1 MSQALSSMADPSGE
15 KKAVTIK
22 VPAKDPKHKDGAGGD
37 DKSGGNGDGS
47 SKTAANG
54 VGDTSG
60 GGKGGGKKGGK
71 SGKDAVEPEELSEE
85 DKALKEG
92 LELAVARVEDSEPGI
107 VRNALK
113 HLSSEIRS
121 ATTSM
126 TSVPKPLKFLR
137 PHYAQLKK
145 VYENWPAATGP
156 QPSAPPITSTAG
168 EGKGTEADLD
178 EGEATPNGNKR
189 LLADVL
195 SVLAMTMAEQGSR
208 LSLKFKLEGTKGD
221 LGRWGHEYLRSLAG
235 EIGQEYSSRR
245 MKIVEVGDEG
255 GAPAAAA
262 GTPKPMEI
270 SDVDVSDLM
279 ELVDDIV
286 PFHLQHNAEAEAVDL
301 LVEVQRLKKLLE
313 LPYVDDK
320 NYERVCLYLLRM
332 ADYMSDPDDLLEM
345 MTTAF
350 ELYRKQGKYCDAV
363 RVALRMDEPDRL
375 AQLLAECEDKATRQQ
390 MSYVMGR
397 HRASYE
403 HPGDDEMNEII
414 GNGSLSEHYLALARD
429 LDVMEAKTPEDIYKS
444 HLAESGGVSRRRDA
458 GAQQVDSAR
467 ANLASTF
474 VNAFVNAGY
483 GQDQLMTTE
492 GNTWLYKNKDHG
504 KMSAA
509 ASLGTILLW
518 NVEEGLTQID
528 KFLYSND
535 DYIKAGAVLA
545 VGIVSSG
552 VRNESDPALALLADH
567 VESPSHA
574 MRCGACVGLGVA
586 YAGARREDVVELL
599 SPLVANTEKAN
610 MVEVGVAALSLGMI
624 FVGTCNEEVGSVIV
638 QRLMESSDA
647 ELEHPMARLV
657 MLGLGLLF
665 IGKNEKADA
674 MMEIVKTIEHRMGR
688 YTQVVLDTCAY
699 AGTGNVLKVQEM
711 LHLCAEHLDEKAE
724 HQAAAVLGI
733 ALVTLGDDIGSEM
746 ALRTFDHLLHYGE
759 LPIRRVVPLALAL
772 LNISNPD
779 FAVIDQLSRLTHDGD
794 AEVAQSAIMALG
806 LVSAGTNN
814 SRVAQ
819 LLRQL
824 SEFYSREA
832 SHLFVTRI
840 AQGLNHMGKGLIT
853 LHPFHSDRLILNP
866 AGLAGVLTVL
876 HLCMDL
882 KNTLLDKHHYL
893 LYYIT
898 AAMNPRMLMTVDEQ
912 LNPLP
917 VNVRVGQAVETVGQ
931 AGKPKTITGFQT
943 HTTPVLLGVRDR
955 AELAT
960 NEWIPTTSVLE
971 GVVIL
976 ARNPELD
983 EPAPAAAPTGG
994 SGSSGGTEE
1003 TKGSTD

>member
-1 MSQALSSMADPSGE
+1 MVDK
-15 KKAVTIK
+15 KKAVSIM
-22 VPAKDPKHKDGAGGD
+22 VPSKDPKKKDGD
-37 DKSGGNGDGS
+37 DKDDGDKKKEGGVTTTLD
-47 SKTAANG
+47 G
-54 VGDTSG
+54 VGGD
-60 GGKGGGKKGGK
+60 GGKKKKKTAKAGTKG
-71 SGKDAVEPEELSEE
+71 VLEPEELSEE
-85 DKALKEG
+85 DKALKDG
-92 LELAVARVEDSEPGI
+92 LELAVTRVDDKEPGI
-107 VRNALK
+107 AVRNALR

-145 VYENWPAATGP
+145 SYESWPAATGP
-156 QPSAPPITSTAG
+156 QPVATPLVKQPAAAATAG
-168 EGKGTEADLD
+168 AGAGEKMVEVEQD
-178 EGEATPNGNKR
+178 EGEATPEGNKR
-189 LLADVL
+189 ALADIL
-195 SVLAMTMAEQGSR
+195 SVLAMTMADPGSR
-208 LSLKFKLEGTKGD
+208 VSLKYKLVGTKGD
-221 LGRWGHEYLRSLAG
+221 LGRWGHEFLRSLAG
-235 EIGQEYSSRR
+235 EIGQEYSARR
-245 MKIVEVGDEG
+245 IGAVKEGADGEGDE
-255 GAPAAAA
+255 AMADAA
-262 GTPKPMEI
+262 GGG
-270 SDVDVSDLM
+270 DADVSDLM
-279 ELVDDIV
+279 ALVDDIV

-301 LVEVQRLKKLLE
+301 LVEVQRLKKLLD

-332 ADYMSDPDDLLEM
+332 ADYMSDPDDLMEM

-350 ELYRKQGKYCDAV
+350 ELYRMRGKYCDAV
-363 RVALRMDEPDRL
+363 RVALRMDDSDL
-375 AQLLAECEDKATRQQ
+375 LVQLLAECEDKGMTQQ
-390 MSYVMGR
+390 MSFIMAR

-403 HPGDDEMNEII
+403 HPDDDDVNEII

-444 HLAESGGVSRRRDA
+444 HLAESGGVSRRRDG

-492 GNTWLYKNKDHG
+492 GNAWLYKNKDHG
-504 KMSAA
+504 MMSAA

-518 NVEEGLTQID
+518 NVEEGLMQID
-528 KFLYSND
+528 KFFHSNE

-599 SPLVANTEKAN
+599 TPLVANTENAN
-610 MVEVGVAALSLGMI
+610 MVEVGLAALSLGMI
-624 FVGTCNEEVGSVIV
+624 FVGTCNEEVGSVLV
-638 QRLMESSDA
+638 QRLMESSDT
-647 ELEHPMARLV
+647 ELEQPMARLV
-657 MLGLGLLF
+657 SLGLGLLF
-665 IGKNEKADA
+665 IGKNEQADA

-733 ALVTLGDDIGSEM
+733 SLVTLGDDIGSEM

-772 LNISNPD
+772 LNISHPD
-779 FAVIDQLSRLTHDGD
+779 MPVIDQLSRLTHDAD
-794 AEVAQSAIMALG
+794 ADVAQSAIMALG

-824 SEFYSREA
+824 SEFYAREA

-840 AQGLNHMGKGLIT
+840 AQGLNHMGKGLMS
-853 LHPFHSDRLILNP
+853 LHPFHSDRGILNP

-882 KNTLLDKHHYL
+882 KNTLLGKCHYML
-893 LYYIT
+893 FYIT
-898 AAMNPRMLMTVDEQ
+898 AAMNPRMLMTVDSD
-912 LNPLP
+912 LKPLP

-960 NEWIPTTSVLE
+960 NEWIPSSNVLE

-976 ARNPELD
+976 TRNPELD
-983 EPAPAAAPTGG
+983 DPP
-994 SGSSGGTEE
+994 
-1003 TKGSTD
+1003 